1 MHDGLGTRER
11 KEGRHMHDGLDTRER
26 EGTCMMAWI
35 QERGQA
41 HA

>member
-1 MHDGLGTRER
+1 MHDGLDTRER
-11 KEGRHMHDGLDTRER
+11 REGKHMHDGLDTRER
-26 EGTCMMAWI
+26 ASTCMMAWT